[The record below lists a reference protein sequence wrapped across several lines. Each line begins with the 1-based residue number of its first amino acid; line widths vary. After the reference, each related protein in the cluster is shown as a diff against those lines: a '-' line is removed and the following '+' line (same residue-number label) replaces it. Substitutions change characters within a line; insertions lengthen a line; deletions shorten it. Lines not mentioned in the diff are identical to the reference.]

1 MAKRPLSARH
11 RDWLHNELPVWQ
23 AAGAISNEQSAQILG
38 LYESATESTARRASG
53 AVFTL
58 KSLAPLLAGMAALLA
73 VGFNWAALSASVKL
87 SLVFGGMLAAY
98 AVGFWLRYRGGLPL
112 ASEVAFL
119 LGCLLYGVGIW
130 QIAQVFHVESHYPDG
145 IWLWALGTLPIAMC
159 LDSPLVH
166 VLYAA
171 LLALWVGTEA
181 LDYGR
186 FGYWLFGIRRWD
198 VPPNAAYSLPLL
210 ALPGVLWAYRKQSP
224 LTAHLYALVLTW
236 WVVLQPVVW
245 GHSPIVVYA
254 IGTAAGLL
262 LLASQAH
269 RPRSPMAVPY
279 RTWGVLIAAGVLLP
293 LSSASFQYEL
303 LHVVQPASALPVAA
317 ILTVV
322 ALATTL
328 LVSWVRSIVDPQWSR
343 VGESLLA
350 GLRRQWLP
358 AALIGL
364 MIGLCLWSW
373 ACGAPGPRY
382 VNYMQRSALLLTP
395 EVLAPT
401 LACNAA
407 ILVLCVWLLRLG
419 VSEDRGRPFVGGV
432 LLFLAWAVVRYV
444 DLFGVGGGM
453 LGAAAMF
460 LVCGAILFI
469 VARFW
474 RGRLAKRIE
483 VTHD

>member
-1 MAKRPLSARH
+1 MAKRLLSAKH
-11 RDWLHNELPVWQ
+11 RDWLHNELPAWQ
-23 AAGAISNEQSAQILG
+23 AAGVISSEQSAQILG
-38 LYESATESTARRASG
+38 LYESAAESTARRASR

-58 KSLAPLLAGMAALLA
+58 MSLATLLAGIAALLA
-73 VGFNWAALSASVKL
+73 VGFNWAALSATAKL

-98 AVGFWLRYRGGLPL
+98 GVGFWMRYRRRFKR
-112 ASEVAFL
+112 ASELAFL

-130 QIAQVFHVESHYPDG
+130 QLAQIFHVQSHYPDG

-186 FGYWLFGIRRWD
+186 FGYWLLGIRRWD
-198 VPPNAAYSLPLL
+198 VPPHAAYSLPLL
-210 ALPGVLWAYRKQSP
+210 ALPGLLWAYRKQSP
-224 LTAHLYALVLTW
+224 LAASLYALVLAW

-269 RPRSPMAVPY
+269 QPRSPMAVPY
-279 RTWGVLIAAGVLLP
+279 RLYGVLIAAGVLLP
-293 LSSASFQYEL
+293 LSSASFHYEL
-303 LHVVQPASALPVAA
+303 LHAVRPESALPAAA
-317 ILTVV
+317 ILTVI

-328 LVSWVRSIVDPQWSR
+328 LVSWVRSIVDPQWSSA
-343 VGESLLA
+343 GESLRA

-358 AALIGL
+358 VSLIGL
-364 MIGLCLWSW
+364 MIGLCLWGW

-395 EVLAPT
+395 DVLAPT

-419 VSEDRGRPFVGGV
+419 VSDDRGRPFAAGV
-432 LLFLAWAVVRYV
+432 LLFLIWSVVHYV
-444 DLFGVGGGM
+444 DLFGAGGGL

-460 LVCGAILFI
+460 LACGAILFI

-474 RGRLAKRIE
+474 RSRLTKRIE